1 MSTEEQKVQDDG
13 FIKLAKLTDRN
24 LIGIIIMAVSIT
36 GSIVW
41 QGGKILTKLETASN
55 DISVMKP
62 LITDLQQKQQVMQ
75 ITITILQ
82 KQVDDI
88 RIRDDKFYLNTK

>member
-1 MSTEEQKVQDDG
+1 MSNEEKKIQEDG

-24 LIGIIIMAVSIT
+24 LLGIVVMAISIT

-41 QGGKILTKLETASN
+41 QGGKIISKLETASN

-75 ITITILQ
+75 MTITILQ

-88 RIRDDKFYLNTK
+88 KFREDKFYSNK